1 MSDEEN
7 VVIGDVGRG
16 LKRLDTKH
24 RQDADEIAALQAIQ
38 KLGGI
43 ISATKELQRRLEEAK
58 RPEKVATEK
67 LVELANQINALNAQ
81 RAQALELGRK
91 AVENAQAAVRALAV
105 EGNQALAAIR
115 ADAEKQAADI
125 IASAEDEA
133 AGMLEASNTEQA
145 TIEEEITVLT
155 EKRNGLVEVIASEN
169 TRLDA
174 IKAEIVE
181 TKSRFKNL

>member
-16 LKRLDTKH
+16 MKRLDTKH

-67 LVELANQINALNAQ
+67 LVELAGQIDLANQQ
-81 RAQALELGRK
+81 RAQALALGEQ
-91 AVENAQAAVRALAV
+91 AVKNAQAKVKDIEASGVAFMSRVQAEAEASAKAVV
-105 EGNQALAAIR
+105 AA
-115 ADAEKQAADI
+115 
-125 IASAEDEA
+125 AEDEA

-155 EKRNGLVEVIASEN
+155 EKRNGLVEVIATEN
-169 TRLDA
+169 KRLDT